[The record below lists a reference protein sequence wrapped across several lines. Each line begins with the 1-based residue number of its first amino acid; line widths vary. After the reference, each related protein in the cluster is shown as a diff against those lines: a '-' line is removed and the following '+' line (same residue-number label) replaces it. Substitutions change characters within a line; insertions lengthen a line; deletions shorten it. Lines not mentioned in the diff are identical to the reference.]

1 MLFQNGYQEFDMY
14 SMQQFSLESQ
24 TFLHTQWQQTYTRS
38 VSATN
43 EVCHLQ
49 QMTRGNRFS
58 HRTHNIELLQID
70 NIQTQVE

>member
-38 VSATN
+38 VCATN

-49 QMTRGNRFS
+49 QMTRGN
-58 HRTHNIELLQID
+58 IL
-70 NIQTQVE
+70 TQNT